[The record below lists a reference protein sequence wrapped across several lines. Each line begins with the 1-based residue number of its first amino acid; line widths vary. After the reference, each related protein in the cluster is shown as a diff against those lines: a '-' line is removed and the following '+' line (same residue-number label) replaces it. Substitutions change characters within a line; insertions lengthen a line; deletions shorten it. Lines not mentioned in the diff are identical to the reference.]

1 MNTPSFHCYTS
12 QVSNHDIASIAK
24 VAIDQTTKC
33 QLCNSISEPIY
44 YILITRTFHNHY
56 DHHDN
61 PEGQEDHLECY
72 VVHLVEVEVETEG
85 PSLGGT
91 EGREGD
97 AETVPGH
104 RVHQNSDNS
113 KSKSVQLDNYRHIG
127 RKQSC

>member
-1 MNTPSFHCYTS
+1 M
-12 QVSNHDIASIAK
+12 
-24 VAIDQTTKC
+24 
-33 QLCNSISEPIY
+33 
-44 YILITRTFHNHY
+44 LITSTFHNHY

-61 PEGQEDHLECY
+61 PEGQEDHLGCY

-113 KSKSVQLDNYRHIG
+113 KSKSVQLDDNYRHIG
-127 RKQSC
+127 RKQSCWILLLLLSRLQLGWCVERVVGQPEK

>member
-1 MNTPSFHCYTS
+1 M
-12 QVSNHDIASIAK
+12 
-24 VAIDQTTKC
+24 
-33 QLCNSISEPIY
+33 
-44 YILITRTFHNHY
+44 LITSTFHNHY

-113 KSKSVQLDNYRHIG
+113 NLNPFNLMTSISILVGNKAVEILLLLLSRLQLGWCVERVVG
-127 RKQSC
+127 QPER

>member
-1 MNTPSFHCYTS
+1 M
-12 QVSNHDIASIAK
+12 SNC
-24 VAIDQTTKC
+24 AI
-33 QLCNSISEPIY
+33 QLVNL
-44 YILITRTFHNHY
+44 YILFTSTFHNHY

-72 VVHLVEVEVETEG
+72 VIHLVEVEVETEG

-104 RVHQNSDNS
+104 RVHQNSDKLTIRNINPFNLITIIDTLAGNKAVEILLLLLS
-113 KSKSVQLDNYRHIG
+113 RLQLSWCVERVVGQPEN
-127 RKQSC
+127 